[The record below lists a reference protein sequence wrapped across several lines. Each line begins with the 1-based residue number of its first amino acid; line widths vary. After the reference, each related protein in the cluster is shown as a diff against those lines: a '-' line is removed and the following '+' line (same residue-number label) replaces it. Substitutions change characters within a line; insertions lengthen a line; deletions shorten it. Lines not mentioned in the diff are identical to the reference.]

1 MSPFVAAGSQAWTQ
15 PYLRKRARRRCL
27 PADTAM
33 CDTLHSMVGRWAEPA
48 PPPCLFPDAP
58 LAVSLAQP
66 VWIGVV
72 LCWHPLPLVGKGGDR
87 SLGGRRTRTPA
98 QPGKP
103 AGDARPTP
111 AHPAKSGARALAAH
125 SPVTAWVPG
134 VASPSPAA
142 HTRGPDIRPAQT
154 GPHDRQ
160 RSSGE
165 GEVLRVGGQTR
176 MPCRLDGQRRF
187 EVKTR
192 SAGSRF
198 VQLSQCSI
206 GAIGTV
212 RAAHFGG

>member
-142 HTRGPDIRPAQT
+142 HTWGSRHLSGANRALRSAAIQRQGRGAPSGWSDPDAVPTGRPKALRGEDEERGQSFRPA
-154 GPHDRQ
+154 
-160 RSSGE
+160 
-165 GEVLRVGGQTR
+165 
-176 MPCRLDGQRRF
+176 
-187 EVKTR
+187 
-192 SAGSRF
+192 
-198 VQLSQCSI
+198 LS
-206 GAIGTV
+206 V
-212 RAAHFGG
+212 